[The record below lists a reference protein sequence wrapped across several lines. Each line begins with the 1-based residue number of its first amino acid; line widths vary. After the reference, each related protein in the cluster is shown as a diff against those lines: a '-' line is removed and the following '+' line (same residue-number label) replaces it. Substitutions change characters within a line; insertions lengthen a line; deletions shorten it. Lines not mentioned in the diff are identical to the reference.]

1 VSELLDRIH
10 REIRERMTASRA
22 AAREYERLQA
32 ALTALTGAGS
42 RAAPGEPRRGKPGV
56 SAGGSRGAAAVKDG
70 SGGAGAS
77 GRAVAASG
85 ERAPTRR
92 GGGRGRSGAK
102 ASGRAARRAPR
113 GANREAVLR
122 VVADRPGVSSG
133 ELADAT
139 GVKRTTLSTLLATLT
154 KRGELERRELPGGQ
168 RGYMLAASADAGNE
182 ANGVAKAPVSAPDAN
197 GQGTREQRGDLTAD
211 PSAHAADEARAD
223 ESPANEQRG
232 AATTQPESDSSQA
245 RNAPA

>member
-1 VSELLDRIH
+1 VSDLLDRIH

-32 ALTALTGAGS
+32 ALTALTGPGS
-42 RAAPGEPRRGKPGV
+42 RAAPGETRPGKPGA
-56 SAGGSRGAAAVKDG
+56 SAGGSRGAAAVKHP

-102 ASGRAARRAPR
+102 ASARAARRAPR

-154 KRGELERRELPGGQ
+154 KRGELERREMPGGQ
-168 RGYMLAASADAGNE
+168 RGYALAASADAGNE
-182 ANGVAKAPVSAPDAN
+182 ANGATEASESAPDTN
-197 GQGTREQRGDLTAD
+197 GQAPPDQRGDLAAD
-211 PSAHAADEARAD
+211 PSAHAADEPPAD
-223 ESPANEQRG
+223 ESSANQQ
-232 AATTQPESDSSQA
+232 AAGVTTQPESDSTQDRKASA
-245 RNAPA
+245 